1 MTKEGLKKLLSIL
14 LLASTPAW
22 LFLWSYRRV
31 PIVTMLLAIPLAL
44 YGAVGYAYLQETL
57 SHSLEEGSV
66 GLYLTSFALWFF
78 YVPFFVTVSL
88 VFIEAGFMRILKWKA
103 DLRTGLVH
111 KLLMQIS
118 P

>member
-22 LFLWSYRRV
+22 LFLWSYRRL
-31 PIVTMLLAIPLAL
+31 PIVTMFLAIPLAM
-44 YGAVGYAYLQETL
+44 YGAVGYAHLQESL

-78 YVPFFVTVSL
+78 FAPFFVIVGL
-88 VFIEAGFMRILKWKA
+88 VFIEAGFMRLLKWQA
-103 DLRTGLVH
+103 DLRTGLLH
-111 KLLMQIS
+111 KLLLQVS